1 MSSMATD
8 KKYDALVKKYS
19 EQITFFGENVKIY
32 RQRRKLTQ
40 KELAE
45 ECNLD
50 VRTIQRIENGQI
62 TVKLPVIFVLAEALK
77 IQLNSLFKDIN
88 L

>member
-1 MSSMATD
+1 MATD